1 MFLWPLVACRILSH
15 GLIFCLKNQTKDMF
29 LWSLVH
35 VIKLHV
41 PVVICFFCY
50 NKKRFEHGVNQLYF
64 FVLSFKLLKR

>member
-1 MFLWPLVACRILSH
+1 
-15 GLIFCLKNQTKDMF
+15 MF

-50 NKKRFEHGVNQLYF
+50 DKKRFEHGVNQLYF
-64 FVLSFKLLKR
+64 FVLSFKLQKR